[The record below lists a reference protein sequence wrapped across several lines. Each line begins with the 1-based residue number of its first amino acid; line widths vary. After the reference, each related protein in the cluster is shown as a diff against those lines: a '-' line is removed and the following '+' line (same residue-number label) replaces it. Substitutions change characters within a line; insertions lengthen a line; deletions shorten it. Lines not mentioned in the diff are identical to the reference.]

1 MIERLEKNDR
11 VEDGSQSST
20 YLLGISCTSLIG
32 IQGMH
37 FHGD

>member
-1 MIERLEKNDR
+1 MNVIKNNSIEY
-11 VEDGSQSST
+11 GGQSST
-20 YLLGISCTSLIG
+20 YLEGISCTSLIG